1 MSEVM
6 EWKHHPITVKVL
18 DGIEYAKKACKDD
31 LPILMIGSAEETALR
46 NAHAK
51 GFLEGLNGVYEAIQ
65 YLIDL
70 EGDAT

>member
-18 DGIEYAKKACKDD
+18 EGLKIARDACKDD
-31 LPILMIGSAEETALR
+31 LPIIKLGSVEETALR

-51 GFLEGLNGVYEAIQ
+51 GFLEGLNGVYEAIDF
-65 YLIDL
+65 LL
-70 EGDAT
+70 EQEAKQ